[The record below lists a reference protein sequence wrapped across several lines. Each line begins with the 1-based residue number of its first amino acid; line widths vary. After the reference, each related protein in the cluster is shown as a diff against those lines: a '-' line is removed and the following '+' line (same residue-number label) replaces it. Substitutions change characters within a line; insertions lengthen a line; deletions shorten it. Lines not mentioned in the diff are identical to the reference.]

1 MRKALISLALCMVAA
16 APADD
21 WQITDK
27 TSELD
32 GKRTYIAVVQSNET
46 VANIIDSQ
54 EKASFGTVCDKNGF
68 SALVHWPDFVAKAYD
83 EYSVPIAWKVDD
95 KPVVKA
101 RWDATDQSVS
111 LSGQK
116 AMKWLIGLKDAKKL
130 VVSVPDKH
138 GGQEAVFILDGINRV
153 IDQVSTLRCG

>member
-1 MRKALISLALCMVAA
+1 MRKALILLALAGVAA
-16 APADD
+16 APADN

-32 GKRTYIAVVQSNET
+32 GKRTYIAVVQSNEAI
-46 VANIIDSQ
+46 ANIIDSE
-54 EKASFGTVCDKNGF
+54 EKASFGAVCDKNGF
-68 SALVHWPDFVAKAYD
+68 TALVHWPDFVSKAYD

-138 GGQEAVFILDGINRV
+138 GGQEVAFDLDGIDRV
-153 IDQVSTLRCG
+153 LDQVSKLRCG